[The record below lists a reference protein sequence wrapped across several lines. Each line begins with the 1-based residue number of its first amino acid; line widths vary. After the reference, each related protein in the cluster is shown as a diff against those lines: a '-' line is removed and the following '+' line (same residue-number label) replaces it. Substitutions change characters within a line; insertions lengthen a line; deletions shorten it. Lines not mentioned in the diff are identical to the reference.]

1 MVEGKGLRSVKRFL
15 ELLDQLQCQLLEL
28 TALVES
34 TIHQGVTAALARNAS
49 ESQAV
54 ISQQRRIDELAA
66 EINAFVTDLLCLQ
79 QPVAGDL
86 ALLTATLKISSDLKR
101 MGELS
106 VNIAQRSIALS
117 ERPPIQFPHGLIEMA
132 HRVQLMVSKSLQAFA
147 QRLEELAAEVIA
159 ADDDV
164 DRLRTAMYGELIKQ
178 MEEQPG
184 MAAQEV
190 DLMFIVQNLERIGD
204 HATNIAEDVLLFVS
218 GGKNRTRL
226 TEKPSDTTE
235 PLDASPS
242 APDAAISGRPSFK

>member
-1 MVEGKGLRSVKRFL
+1 MKRFL

-28 TALVES
+28 AALVES

-49 ESQAV
+49 DSRAV
-54 ISQQRRIDELAA
+54 ISQQRKIDELAA
-66 EINAFVTDLLCLQ
+66 GIYAFVTDLLALH

-117 ERPPIQFPHGLIEMA
+117 ERPPIQFPRGLVEMA

-147 QRLEELAAEVIA
+147 QRQEELATKVIA

-164 DRLRTAMYGELIKQ
+164 DRLRTAMYGDLVKQ
-178 MEEQPG
+178 MEEQPR

-190 DLMFIVQNLERIGD
+190 DLMFIVHNLERIGD
-204 HATNIAEDVLLFVS
+204 HATNIAEDVLLFV
-218 GGKNRTRL
+218 GAGNNRARS
-226 TEKPSDTTE
+226 TEKPTDIRE
-235 PLDASPS
+235 PLDAPPS
-242 APDAAISGRPSFK
+242 SPDAIISERPSLK